1 MFIIVTRPDGSPML
15 LNMDYISAIRTGAR
29 SIEFTIGTDGLLSIR
44 FANENFAKD
53 AFEMIVHAAER
64 GGERVV
70 IDLTGHQ

>member
-1 MFIIVTRPDGSPML
+1 MFIIVTMPDGRPRL
-15 LNMDYISAIRTGAR
+15 INMDYISVISLGAQ
-29 SIEFTIGTDGLLSIR
+29 SIGFKVGTEGLLSVR
-44 FANENFAKD
+44 FASENFAKD

>member
-1 MFIIVTRPDGSPML
+1 MFIIVTIAANQPML
-15 LNMDYISAIRTGAR
+15 LNMEYISAITRDGT
-29 SIEFTIGTDGLLSIR
+29 SLKFTIGTEERIGVR

-53 AFEMIVHAAER
+53 AFEMIVHAADR